1 MSLSGSSTCRTAERN
16 EKYGSFP
23 KKQRFQEPQRGEPKR
38 RERKS
43 LLNEDRMG
51 EFVSLLVNSSDLVG
65 DSDTSEEFES
75 DFELSTSL
83 SSDSEQDV
91 EESDDLE
98 NDDNET
104 SDDDVPLYEK
114 AKVSKLGAMIV
125 VMLFAS
131 RHELSGH
138 KFVTSAYLLK
148 KYFADLFGEPAP
160 KKHPYCRN
168 CLGRIRIGQVEC
180 LKDKCRDAKK
190 KIENFL
196 ELDLHLRLC
205 QLYRGKGSLLSDK
218 LLNKPFIR
226 NPNLELKKEQHDV
239 ISAVCHEE
247 RDVLTVLPTGLGK
260 SLCYQVIKLSSDP
273 GSVAEVESTVEDE
286 EQKVTIPKDVNKCS
300 LLFGHPEV
308 FVDNKT
314 LANMLKG
321 EELQRRV
328 RAIVIDE
335 AHLVLQ

>member
-1 MSLSGSSTCRTAERN
+1 MSNGRAKRKVWVFSKEAKIPRTTAWRSQKKGTEVVGGCTTTDLPIATLHSIDRDIIEPSPSPTIFESLTDSEKDDLYTAQRVPSSASEGQANDAVFCN
-16 EKYGSFP
+16 E
-23 KKQRFQEPQRGEPKR
+23 QV
-38 RERKS
+38 
-43 LLNEDRMG
+43 NEDRMG

-75 DFELSTSL
+75 DIELSTSL
-83 SSDSEQDV
+83 SSDSEQEV

-104 SDDDVPLYEK
+104 SDDDVPLYES

-125 VMLFAS
+125 VMLFAL
-131 RHELSGH
+131 RHKLSGQALIDLVKVLCALLPDSH

-160 KKHPYCRN
+160 KKHSYCGN
-168 CLGRIRIGQVEC
+168 CLGRIRMGQAEC

-218 LLNKPFIR
+218 LLNKPFIS
-226 NPNLELKKEQHDV
+226 NLLQNNV
-239 ISAVCHEE
+239 IPPVKYDFKPPCFNFDFLIMH
-247 RDVLTVLPTGLGK
+247 VL
-260 SLCYQVIKLSSDP
+260 
-273 GSVAEVESTVEDE
+273 
-286 EQKVTIPKDVNKCS
+286 
-300 LLFGHPEV
+300 
-308 FVDNKT
+308 
-314 LANMLKG
+314 
-321 EELQRRV
+321 
-328 RAIVIDE
+328 
-335 AHLVLQ
+335 